1 MTTIAA
7 ITAVLSV
14 GVLTYLS
21 RAGLILFLAERP
33 LPLQIQRALRY
44 VGPAVLSALTVT
56 LVAGSDGVSGVEF
69 AEVTA
74 ITAGG
79 IVAALTRNL
88 IASLVAGM
96 AVLWLVLLST

>member
-1 MTTIAA
+1 M
-7 ITAVLSV
+7 
-14 GVLTYLS
+14 
-21 RAGLILFLAERP
+21 
-33 LPLQIQRALRY
+33 LQALQY
-44 VGPAVLSALTVT
+44 VAPAVLSALTVT

-74 ITAGG
+74 IAAGG

>member
-1 MTTIAA
+1 M
-7 ITAVLSV
+7 
-14 GVLTYLS
+14 
-21 RAGLILFLAERP
+21 FLAERP

-74 ITAGG
+74 IAAGG

>member
-74 ITAGG
+74 IAAGG

>member
-7 ITAVLSV
+7 VTAVLSV

-44 VGPAVLSALTVT
+44 VGPAVLSSHVTRVQHSTAQHQQQLT
-56 LVAGSDGVSGVEF
+56 GSQMVKSADTGPP
-69 AEVTA
+69 
-74 ITAGG
+74 
-79 IVAALTRNL
+79 
-88 IASLVAGM
+88 
-96 AVLWLVLLST
+96 STTTGERFRDHCIEICSSDT